1 MIDLRFLG
9 FAEARQPEYK
19 EKKGI
24 GYMLYGD
31 RNDYPNYL
39 VELFNKSAKHNAIIK
54 SKVHYI
60 TGNGWT
66 GSDEAQTFIAKVNRM
81 ESLDELT
88 RKVSLDVEL
97 FGGYYLELIWSAT
110 GQLAEVWHCDYT
122 KIRTNKDNTQFWYKD
137 DWKDNKED
145 FIVYPAFNPSFP
157 TGKQI
162 LYVKEYRPDMGI
174 YSLPGYFGA
183 LNYIESDIE
192 ISKTVLGNAQTGFS
206 ASKLITLP
214 NGEPSDDEKRNI
226 EKRFTNRFSGSDGKK
241 FILAFVNDSAR
252 KPIVE
257 DLGASDITKEDFAKV
272 DSLIQTNI
280 FSGHQITTPSIFGIA
295 EAGKLGARS
304 EMRDGYEIFKNTYVN
319 AKQMHLE
326 GVFNMLANFRGIQD
340 PALKIMPT
348 EPIGIEFSE
357 AAMIQNMT
365 KDEIREKLNL
375 PILQVDASND
385 SQKVID
391 GITGLSPLVA
401 NKVLESMTPDEIRA
415 LVGLPSTTV
424 PQLDANGNLLPPLEG
439 LSVNE
444 HIKGLKGREWQNMQ
458 RIIREFTK
466 GKINREQATAMLKTG
481 YALSDEE
488 ITTWLGSEELE
499 FADQDFS
506 LFLEFGEDKNDFNI
520 WKTKQRFS
528 DEEDLQ
534 TFADVSQLESNILDQ
549 ISKQKDVTPEVL
561 AKVLKTDVKTINN
574 VIADL
579 EERGILKSKSTSIGK
594 GIDKNVIIERELTK
608 PLAKIVEDVK
618 PTTTEILIRY
628 SYAWIAGYSN
638 SDIDTSRPFCKTLL
652 AANRFYSRSDIEQM
666 SARLGYS
673 VWDRRGGWWTKP
685 SGKHSESCRHQW
697 QTNVVT
703 RKK

>member
-81 ESLDELT
+81 ESLNELT

-110 GQLAEVWHCDYT
+110 GQLSEIWHCDYT

-137 DWKDNKED
+137 EWKDNKED

-319 AKQMHLE
+319 SKQMHLE
-326 GVFNMLANFRGIQD
+326 GVFNMLANFRGIQN
-340 PALKIMPT
+340 PALKITPT
-348 EPIGIEFSE
+348 EPIGFEFTE
-357 AAMIQNMT
+357 AILKEIAPKEWLLEKAGIDIT
-365 KDEIREKLNL
+365 KY
-375 PILQVDASND
+375 PTAV
-385 SQKVID
+385 
-391 GITGLSPLVA
+391 TG
-401 NKVLESMTPDEIRA
+401 TPTE
-415 LVGLPSTTV
+415 
-424 PQLDANGNLLPPLEG
+424 Q

-444 HIKGLKGREWQNMQ
+444 HIKSLKGREWQNMQ

-499 FADQDFS
+499 FADQDFT

-574 VIADL
+574 VLADL

-594 GIDKNVIIERELTK
+594 GIDKNVIIERELSK

-652 AANRFYSRSDIEQM
+652 AANRFYSRSDIEQI

>member
-81 ESLDELT
+81 ESLNELT

-137 DWKDNKED
+137 EWKDNKED

-319 AKQMHLE
+319 SKQMHLE

-340 PALKIMPT
+340 PALKITPT
-348 EPIGIEFSE
+348 EPIGFEFTE
-357 AAMIQNMT
+357 AILKEIAPKEWLLEKAGIDIT
-365 KDEIREKLNL
+365 KY
-375 PILQVDASND
+375 PTAV
-385 SQKVID
+385 
-391 GITGLSPLVA
+391 TG
-401 NKVLESMTPDEIRA
+401 TPTE
-415 LVGLPSTTV
+415 
-424 PQLDANGNLLPPLEG
+424 Q

-444 HIKGLKGREWQNMQ
+444 HIKSLKGREWQNMQ

-499 FADQDFS
+499 FADQDFT

-574 VIADL
+574 VLADL

-594 GIDKNVIIERELTK
+594 GIDKNVIIERELSK

-652 AANRFYSRSDIEQM
+652 AANRFYSRSDIEQI

>member
-24 GYMLYGD
+24 GYMQYGD

-39 VELFNKSAKHNAIIK
+39 VELFNKSAKHNAIVK

-97 FGGYYLELIWSAT
+97 FGGYYLEIIWSAT
-110 GQLAEVWHCDYT
+110 GQLSEIWHCDYT

-145 FIVYPAFNPSFP
+145 FIVYPAFNPSFG

-319 AKQMHLE
+319 SKQMHLE
-326 GVFNMLANFRGIQD
+326 GVFNMLANFRGLQD
-340 PALKIMPT
+340 PALKITPT
-348 EPIGIEFSE
+348 EPIGIEFTE
-357 AAMIQNMT
+357 AILKEIAPKEWLLEKAGIDIT
-365 KDEIREKLNL
+365 KYQTA
-375 PILQVDASND
+375 PADAP
-385 SQKVID
+385 QQA
-391 GITGLSPLVA
+391 LS
-401 NKVLESMTPDEIRA
+401 I
-415 LVGLPSTTV
+415 
-424 PQLDANGNLLPPLEG
+424 
-439 LSVNE
+439 NE

-466 GKINREQATAMLKTG
+466 GKINREQASAMLKTG

-506 LFLEFGEDKNDFNI
+506 LFLEFGEDKKEFNI

-638 SDIDTSRPFCKTLL
+638 ADVDTSRPFCKTLL
-652 AANRFYSRSDIEQM
+652 AANRFYSRSDIEQI

>member
-81 ESLDELT
+81 ESLNELT

-137 DWKDNKED
+137 EWKDNKED

-319 AKQMHLE
+319 SKQMHLE
-326 GVFNMLANFRGIQD
+326 GVFNMLANFRGIQN
-340 PALKIMPT
+340 PALKITPT
-348 EPIGIEFSE
+348 EPIGFEFTE
-357 AAMIQNMT
+357 AILKEIAPKEWLLEKAGIDIT
-365 KDEIREKLNL
+365 KY
-375 PILQVDASND
+375 PTAV
-385 SQKVID
+385 
-391 GITGLSPLVA
+391 TG
-401 NKVLESMTPDEIRA
+401 TPTE
-415 LVGLPSTTV
+415 
-424 PQLDANGNLLPPLEG
+424 Q

-444 HIKGLKGREWQNMQ
+444 HIKSLKGREWQNMQ

-499 FADQDFS
+499 FADQDFT

-574 VIADL
+574 VLADL

-594 GIDKNVIIERELTK
+594 GIDKNVIIERELSK

-652 AANRFYSRSDIEQM
+652 AANRFYSRSDIEQI